1 MLCGPSR
8 NITIHPSRQASQLQ
22 VAVHGS
28 RWSYNRWCNFITMDR
43 ATLVG
48 ESNGCR
54 STLKP
59 QTVRHAPPPIVW
71 IPKCR
76 TPQWPSELCV
86 FISSSHICSFFSQS
100 QEHSHIHPETTAP
113 SIPLFPIFSA
123 TSISIST
130 FRSQNSLA
138 IDKPSYTLPGYL
150 SIIIRNTVL

>member
-59 QTVRHAPPPIVW
+59 QTVRHAPPPNVW

-100 QEHSHIHPETTAP
+100 QEHSHIHPLKLRLP
-113 SIPLFPIFSA
+113 QSLCSRYSQPLLFQ
-123 TSISIST
+123 
-130 FRSQNSLA
+130 FRHFGHKTHWQLINHHIL
-138 IDKPSYTLPGYL
+138 YL
-150 SIIIRNTVL
+150 STIIRNTVL